1 MQRELK
7 WIQSVVDVRACGYES
22 SSRRG
27 GSCFCTYSHINDP
40 SALCGPSLG
49 HKHHSGCVVV
59 QLCSGESFM

>member
-1 MQRELK
+1 MRACEYKSGSIRELGEGEGPAFVP
-7 WIQSVVDVRACGYES
+7 IL
-22 SSRRG
+22 
-27 GSCFCTYSHINDP
+27 INNP